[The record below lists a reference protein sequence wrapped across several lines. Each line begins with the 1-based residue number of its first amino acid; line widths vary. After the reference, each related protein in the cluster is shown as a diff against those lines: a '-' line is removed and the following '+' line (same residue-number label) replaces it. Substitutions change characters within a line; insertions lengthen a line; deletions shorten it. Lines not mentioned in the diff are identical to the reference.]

1 LHNVTAFYITTA
13 FVVMG
18 VGAWLLRHNRAVEDS
33 HMMIRMALGL
43 LIILVPLQIYLGDLH
58 GLNTREYQPAKL
70 AAIEGIYATA
80 QPAPLTLFGIPDDR
94 AATMRYPIEVPHLGS
109 LILTHSWDGSIKGLR
124 EWPESDRPPV
134 ALPFFAFRIM
144 VGIGVVMLF
153 VADCGHGSSIA
164 RKALGFE
171 LVLAA
176 LSVGGAAG
184 VHCRHRWV
192 DNYGSRPATLDC
204 LRPDAY
210 GRVAIPFADSA
221 RCNAVVSTLYHRV
234 PDHVS
239 NGHRI
244 HGGAGATRASTA
256 GSRIGTG

>member
-1 LHNVTAFYITTA
+1 
-13 FVVMG
+13 
-18 VGAWLLRHNRAVEDS
+18 
-33 HMMIRMALGL
+33 MMIRMALGL

-153 VADCGHGSSIA
+153 VAIA
-164 RKALGFE
+164 GM
-171 LVLAA
+171 VLQ
-176 LSVGGAAG
+176 LRGRLWDSNWFLRLCPWG
-184 VHCRHRWV
+184 RRWV
-192 DNYGSRPATLDC
+192 SSPSSPA
-204 LRPDAY
+204 
-210 GRVAIPFADSA
+210 G
-221 RCNAVVSTLYHRV
+221 
-234 PDHVS
+234 
-239 NGHRI
+239 
-244 HGGAGATRASTA
+244 
-256 GSRIGTG
+256 